1 MESADLRKDCP
12 DVDRLL
18 ANFLSRAVIDE
29 VLPPAFLMDRS
40 LAEASPE
47 VLEQAKAL
55 LRCVCARA
63 GASGCAWERLP
74 AEPWVGNCRAM
85 VTCVVRGVA
94 SCWSRQHEA
103 VGRTT

>member
-55 LRCVCARA
+55 LRYVCARA
-63 GASGCAWERLP
+63 GASGCVCVGTLARRTVGGQLP
-74 AEPWVGNCRAM
+74 CYGDVCRAWCCLLL
-85 VTCVVRGVA
+85 V
-94 SCWSRQHEA
+94 EA
-103 VGRTT
+103 A